1 MDKDLEGIAN
11 SVWGYFIKNRRM
23 AIMLGFIV
31 LIAGVFSYTQ
41 IPRETNPEI
50 KVPIGIV
57 LTSYPGAAPQEVADQ
72 VTFEIE
78 QQVKSLENLK
88 SFTSTS
94 SEGLSQVTVEFEA
107 DADLEESISKLKDAI
122 DDASSSLPDDA
133 QDPVV
138 QEISFDETPIVNYS
152 FFGDLPYEQL
162 LNSVQ
167 DVQNEI
173 EKVPGVQSAN
183 ILGERDR
190 HILVAVREDDMI
202 QFGLNLRTISQAI
215 STYQLNGPVGNIEL
229 DELLYRVR
237 IQADQEDA
245 EKVKNIPIA
254 NQNGVLTYVKDVAT
268 VTEEFTEATTA
279 SRVSLNGQAA
289 FPALSI
295 SVVKKTGAN
304 ILDTSE
310 TIREVLADMEGDGSL
325 PEEIQFLALNDLSEE
340 ISDEFNRLMTNALA
354 TVVLIFVVLLFAL
367 GIKEAMIGGIA
378 IPFTFLVAFIFLY
391 QTGNTFNFLVLFS
404 LILGLGLLV
413 DTTIVMMEG
422 MHEYLY
428 KDKMT
433 PVNAALKTVKN
444 YRYPLMSGMLTT
456 ISAFLPMLLMSGI
469 LGEFF
474 KYIPTTVNAVLISA
488 FIIGLFII
496 PAYAVIFMHKV
507 RPDEKEARFTLW
519 TRRIRDSFL
528 GKVNKHY
535 TALLHYLLEKKGRRI
550 SMWIITIV
558 AFSSAVA
565 LPVVG
570 LVKVEGFPLVDV
582 DYMFINIEAPVGYTL
597 DRLDPIVRQVENVV
611 QADPNIESY
620 VLNLGTGGST
630 GLDGSGGVS
639 STHLATM
646 TLNFVPEEERTERSY
661 LIAQNYKDKLGFITD
676 AKITVP
682 ELRSGPPTGSAIQVL
697 VFGDDFSTLQD
708 ISTDVKERLVEFGG
722 VQVDDDIATSTA
734 EFTFDFSSSYTKS
747 LLRNYNLSVVEV
759 TQEVRTAVF
768 PTTAAVIKRGD
779 EEIDIDI
786 QRDWG
791 DYKPTSIESV
801 NSILIQNNRGE
812 YVALGDLTTAQIGAN
827 ITSVRNYDG
836 DRAVTV
842 SSDVGQGL
850 VPSDVLLQLNPYL
863 KNYPFPEGYSYRI
876 TGGNEENIQSF
887 KDLGLAMVVGII
899 LIFLIL
905 VAQFNSF
912 KQPFVILLSLPLSLI
927 GVIYG
932 FWALNLGLGVA
943 TMIGIVALSGI
954 VINDAII
961 LIDRI
966 NQNRRERSMSLKE
979 AVIEAGPARLQPI
992 FITSITT
999 ILGILPIS
1007 LTDAFWLTLGMA
1019 IVFGMAF
1026 STVLTLIII
1035 PIFYYSTELK
1045 AERKRVAA
1053 EKADQIE
1060 M

>member
-1 MDKDLEGIAN
+1 
-11 SVWGYFIKNRRM
+11 
-23 AIMLGFIV
+23 
-31 LIAGVFSYTQ
+31 
-41 IPRETNPEI
+41 
-50 KVPIGIV
+50 
-57 LTSYPGAAPQEVADQ
+57 
-72 VTFEIE
+72 
-78 QQVKSLENLK
+78 
-88 SFTSTS
+88 
-94 SEGLSQVTVEFEA
+94 
-107 DADLEESISKLKDAI
+107 
-122 DDASSSLPDDA
+122 
-133 QDPVV
+133 
-138 QEISFDETPIVNYS
+138 
-152 FFGDLPYEQL
+152 
-162 LNSVQ
+162 
-167 DVQNEI
+167 
-173 EKVPGVQSAN
+173 
-183 ILGERDR
+183 
-190 HILVAVREDDMI
+190 
-202 QFGLNLRTISQAI
+202 
-215 STYQLNGPVGNIEL
+215 
-229 DELLYRVR
+229 
-237 IQADQEDA
+237 
-245 EKVKNIPIA
+245 
-254 NQNGVLTYVKDVAT
+254 
-268 VTEEFTEATTA
+268 
-279 SRVSLNGQAA
+279 
-289 FPALSI
+289 
-295 SVVKKTGAN
+295 
-304 ILDTSE
+304 
-310 TIREVLADMEGDGSL
+310 
-325 PEEIQFLALNDLSEE
+325 
-340 ISDEFNRLMTNALA
+340 
-354 TVVLIFVVLLFAL
+354 
-367 GIKEAMIGGIA
+367 
-378 IPFTFLVAFIFLY
+378 
-391 QTGNTFNFLVLFS
+391 
-404 LILGLGLLV
+404 
-413 DTTIVMMEG
+413 
-422 MHEYLY
+422 
-428 KDKMT
+428 
-433 PVNAALKTVKN
+433 
-444 YRYPLMSGMLTT
+444 MLTT
-456 ISAFLPMLLMSGI
+456 ICAFLPMFLMSGI

-519 TRRIRDSFL
+519 TRRVRDSLL
-528 GKVNKHY
+528 GRINKRY

-558 AFSSAVA
+558 AFSSAIA

-570 LVKVEGFPLVDV
+570 LVKIEGFPLVDV

-597 DRLDPIVRQVENVV
+597 ERLDPVVRRVEEVV

-630 GLDGSGGVS
+630 GLDGSGGIS

-646 TLNFVPEEERTERSY
+646 TLNFVPEEERTEKSY

-708 ISTDVKERLVEFGG
+708 ISTDVKEKLVEFGG
-722 VQVDDDIATSTA
+722 TQVDDDIATSTA

-768 PTTAAVIKRGD
+768 PTTAAAIKRGD
-779 EEIDIDI
+779 EEIDINI
-786 QRDWG
+786 QKDWG

-801 NSILIQNNRGE
+801 NGILIQNNRGE

-842 SSDVGQGL
+842 SSDVRQGL

-863 KNYPFPEGYSYRI
+863 ENYPFPEGYSYRL

-966 NQNRRERSMSLKE
+966 NQNRRERGMSLKE

-992 FITSITT
+992 IITSITT

-1035 PIFYYSTELK
+1035 PIFYYSTEVK
-1045 AERKRVAA
+1045 GERKRLAA
-1053 EKADQIE
+1053 EKMVQVE
-1060 M
+1060 SRT